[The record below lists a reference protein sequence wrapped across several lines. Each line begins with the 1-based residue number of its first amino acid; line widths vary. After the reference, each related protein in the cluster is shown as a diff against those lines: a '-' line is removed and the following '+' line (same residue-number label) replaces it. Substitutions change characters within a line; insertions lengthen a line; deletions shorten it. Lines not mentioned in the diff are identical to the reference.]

1 MSSISGVSS
10 AITNSSWAD
19 RSAELF
25 KKFDTSG
32 DGSID
37 FEEFK
42 AAGPKDG
49 KGGPGGIS
57 PEEMFKQI
65 DTNGD
70 GKIDET
76 EHTAFMKK
84 MESERPQGPPP
95 QGPPPSDARS
105 SATGST
111 GDRLAELFK
120 QIDANSD
127 KAIDQDELTTFLKLM
142 EDRRKEQQAAI
153 QSYTDSAQ
161 GRTSTSPLF
170 SVLM

>member
-1 MSSISGVSS
+1 MSSISGISS
-10 AITNSSWAD
+10 AISRSSWAD

-37 FEEFK
+37 FEEFT

-49 KGGPGGIS
+49 KGGPGGVS

-70 GKIDET
+70 GTIDET

-84 MESERPQGPPP
+84 MEAGRPQGPPP
-95 QGPPPSDARS
+95 SGPPPSDAPASDTATS
-105 SATGST
+105 S
-111 GDRLAELFK
+111 DDLAELFK
-120 QIDANSD
+120 KIDANSD
-127 KAIDQDELTTFLKLM
+127 NAIDEDEMTSFLKLM
-142 EDRRKEQQAAI
+142 EERRKEQQSSM

-161 GRTSTSPLF
+161 GRTSTSSLF